1 MVARHSTM
9 STDVKSTPTNTHTWT
24 KKRAQEKKIKKNGGS
39 DLKEKSQESH
49 RPE

>member
-1 MVARHSTM
+1 MVAQHSPM
-9 STDVKSTPTNTHTWT
+9 STDVKSTPTNTHMDKEGGTG
-24 KKRAQEKKIKKNGGS
+24 KKIKKNGGS